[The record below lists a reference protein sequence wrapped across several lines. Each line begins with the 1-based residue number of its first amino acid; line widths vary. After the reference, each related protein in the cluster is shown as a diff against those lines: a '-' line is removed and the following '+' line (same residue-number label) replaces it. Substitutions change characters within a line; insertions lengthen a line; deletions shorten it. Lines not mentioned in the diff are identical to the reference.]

1 MFVQFGS
8 NRSSKIYHRVN
19 SLFIRRTKYSVLENV
34 DGGKI
39 CDMIEEKIYLI
50 HEYARHTLYKCNTGY
65 SLDGDQ
71 DESKFLK
78 KRVESMRIFILKK
91 LKCPF

>member
-1 MFVQFGS
+1 
-8 NRSSKIYHRVN
+8 
-19 SLFIRRTKYSVLENV
+19 VLENV

-39 CDMIEEKIYLI
+39 CDMVEGKITLI
-50 HEYARHTLYKCNTGY
+50 HEYARQTLYKCNTGY

-91 LKCPF
+91 LKCPL

>member
-1 MFVQFGS
+1 
-8 NRSSKIYHRVN
+8 
-19 SLFIRRTKYSVLENV
+19 
-34 DGGKI
+34 
-39 CDMIEEKIYLI
+39 MIEEKINLI

-91 LKCPF
+91 LKCPLWTYTLERINLKLFILYLKLPNHITASSSGQ